1 VGRVAIITG
10 GSRGI
15 GAAAVAALRRDGF
28 DVVFS
33 YRQDDAAATA
43 VSTTTGAVAIRA
55 DVADEADVLRLFA
68 LADEV
73 GPLAV
78 LVNNAGIVGPRARVD
93 ELDRARIEHM
103 LAVNVIGPFLC
114 AREAVR
120 RMSTRHGG
128 EGGVIVNV
136 GSVAARLGGANQ
148 YADYAASKGAVDT
161 MTVGLAQEVAAEGIR
176 VTCIRP
182 GIIDTDIHASGGEPD
197 RAERLAPV
205 IPMQRPGTADEIASW
220 ISFLCSDGASYATG
234 SIIDVSGGR

>member
-1 VGRVAIITG
+1 VGRVAIVTG

-33 YRQDDAAATA
+33 YRADEAAARA
-43 VSTTTGAVAIRA
+43 VAESTGAVGIRG
-55 DVADEADVLRLFA
+55 DVADEDDVLRLFA
-68 LADEV
+68 TADGVGTLA
-73 GPLAV
+73 A
-78 LVNNAGIVGPRARVD
+78 LVNNAGIVGNRARVD
-93 ELDRARIEHM
+93 ELDRDRIERM

-128 EGGVIVNV
+128 KGGVIVNV

-148 YADYAASKGAVDT
+148 YPDYAASKGALDT
-161 MTVGLAQEVAAEGIR
+161 MTVGLAAEVADEGIR

-197 RAERLAPV
+197 RAERLAPQ
-205 IPMQRPGTADEIASW
+205 IPMRRPGTADEIASW

>member
-15 GAAAVAALRRDGF
+15 GAAAVAALRQDGF

>member
-15 GAAAVAALRRDGF
+15 GAAAVAALRRDGY

-33 YRQDDAAATA
+33 YRQDEAAATA
-43 VSTTTGAVAIRA
+43 VATATGAVGIRA

-73 GPLAV
+73 GPLAA
-78 LVNNAGIVGPRARVD
+78 LVNNAGIVGPKARVD
-93 ELDRARIEHM
+93 ELDRARIEHL

-120 RMSTRHGG
+120 RMSTAHGG
-128 EGGVIVNV
+128 SGGVIVNV

-148 YADYAASKGAVDT
+148 YADYAASKGAIDT
-161 MTVGLAQEVAAEGIR
+161 MTVGLAAEVAAEGIR
-176 VTCIRP
+176 VSCVRP

-220 ISFLCSDGASYATG
+220 ISFLCSDGSSYATG
-234 SIIDVSGGR
+234 TIIDVSGGR